1 MKSVLKFGMIASLIL
16 ASFVSSAP
24 IKVQAQTDIAPKC
37 VLAAVRDFAV
47 TIGPG
52 QTIEVKQGQQ
62 FLGKMY
68 PNLARIRLNGIWYE
82 VSRNNVNLVT
92 WNVPPAME

>member
-1 MKSVLKFGMIASLIL
+1 MKSVLNFGMIASLIL
-16 ASFVSSAP
+16 AFFVSSAP

-37 VLAAVRDFAV
+37 VLAAVRDFA
-47 TIGPG
+47 IAIRPG

-68 PNLARIRLNGIWYE
+68 PNLARIRVNGIWYE
-82 VSRNNVNLVT
+82 VSRNNVNLVS
-92 WNVPPAME
+92 WNVPPGME

>member
-1 MKSVLKFGMIASLIL
+1 MKSVLKFGKIASLIL
-16 ASFVSSAP
+16 AFFVSSAP

-37 VLAAVRDFAV
+37 VLAAVRDFAIA
-47 TIGPG
+47 IGPG

-68 PNLARIRLNGIWYE
+68 PNLARIRVNGIWYE
-82 VSRNNVNLVT
+82 VSRNNVNLVS
-92 WNVPPAME
+92 WNVPPGME

>member
-1 MKSVLKFGMIASLIL
+1 MKSVLKFGKIASLIL
-16 ASFVSSAP
+16 AFFVSSAP

-37 VLAAVRDFAV
+37 VLAAVRDFAIA
-47 TIGPG
+47 IGPG

-68 PNLARIRLNGIWYE
+68 PILARIRVNGIWYE
-82 VSRNNVNLVT
+82 VSRNNVNLVS
-92 WNVPPAME
+92 WNVPPGME

>member
-16 ASFVSSAP
+16 AYFVSNAP

-37 VLAAVRDFAV
+37 VLAAVRDFPV
-47 TIGPG
+47 TIGLG

-68 PNLARIRLNGIWYE
+68 PNLARIRVNGIWYE
-82 VSRNNVNLVT
+82 VSRNNVNLIS
-92 WNVPPAME
+92 WKVPAGME